1 MLRFLHPRLHRS
13 LPELDSVGGSHRS
26 RAAVEWALASRATG
40 AFRSRAMR
48 WAVIIGVTVAGG
60 IAGFASLVVWIAR
73 EHSWQWD
80 ETAGEAWEV
89 FTGSFVVGDDW
100 GYVLVTLLP
109 AVVAFSVARR
119 MMGRSAVRR
128 VLRRRGLCD
137 CCGYRV
143 AGLPINASGG
153 VVCPECS
160 RVSGVAAVLGEPV
173 TGVFIPNTGLQAA
186 RFWTKRRVVRG
197 AVGFAALAV
206 VVGGVWGVQAA
217 VRHWQVM
224 ADAELAR
231 ADRVTLKEYRAVLP
245 APVTPE
251 GAQNAFELI
260 AAIKAGT
267 DRADKA
273 VRAETNEEL
282 SVFFDPVSTIEGEF
296 EVTAE
301 NERTAQF
308 TGRVLDAW
316 LAEGGKAQLAAL
328 AGPLDYSFSPL
339 VDADGVITDFNAWN
353 LSSTRHAMR
362 ICRAMAWRAW
372 KASDPSAWL
381 AAAKAHVATG
391 RCADQSPTMIGRLVA
406 AATEAALLGDIRVR
420 LFDLRER
427 PPGDAETA
435 AWLDAFDAA
444 IAELAGASTP
454 LPVALR
460 GERLFM
466 RHYVA
471 GVFADAAAIKSG
483 AAEKAATQPSF
494 LAAGSDGRL
503 GRYKENLDALNRV
516 YDEMIVAAGQR
527 LGERATE
534 VTPPP
539 TGLAMVDTLRPAVN
553 KFLLSMGQVAQLR
566 IAVATMVA
574 IERRRQESGGYP
586 ETLDGV
592 LPVSPVGPPLD
603 LCGRGGPLVYRR
615 STDADGRPWY
625 TLYSVGIDGKDDG
638 GAPTVWLGDVF
649 STSLGKQKDAVYSDP
664 KVK

>member
-1 MLRFLHPRLHRS
+1 
-13 LPELDSVGGSHRS
+13 
-26 RAAVEWALASRATG
+26 
-40 AFRSRAMR
+40 MR

-137 CCGYRV
+137 WCGYGV

-153 VVCPECS
+153 IVCPECS
-160 RVSGVAAVLGEPV
+160 RVSGVAAVLGEPA
-173 TGVFIPNTGLQAA
+173 TGVFVPNTGLKAA

-197 AVGFAALAV
+197 AVGFAAVAV
-206 VVGGVWGVQAA
+206 VGGGVWGVWAA

-224 ADAELAR
+224 ADAELAK

-245 APVTPE
+245 EPVVPE
-251 GAQNAFELI
+251 GAQSAFELV

-267 DRADKA
+267 DRVEKA
-273 VRAETNEEL
+273 VRAESNQDY
-282 SVFFDPVSTIEGEF
+282 SVFFDPVCTIEGEV
-296 EVTAE
+296 EPSAE
-301 NERTAQF
+301 NEKTAQF

-316 LAEGGKAQLAAL
+316 LADGGKAQLAAL
-328 AGPLDYSFSPL
+328 AGPLDYSFSPV
-339 VDADGVITDFNAWN
+339 VDTDGVITDFNAWN
-353 LSSTRHAMR
+353 LASTRHAMR

-406 AATEAALLGDIRVR
+406 AATESALLGDIRAR
-420 LFDLRER
+420 LFDLRAR
-427 PPGDAETA
+427 PPGDARTM

-444 IAELAGASTP
+444 IAELAGASSP

-466 RHYVA
+466 RHHVA
-471 GVFADAAAIKSG
+471 GVFVDAAAIKSG
-483 AAEKAATQPSF
+483 DAEKAATQPSF
-494 LAAGSDGRL
+494 LAPGSDGRL
-503 GRYKENLDALNRV
+503 GRYRENLDALNRV
-516 YDEMIVAAGQR
+516 YDEVIAAAGQR
-527 LGERATE
+527 LGERE
-534 VTPPP
+534 PQPTPQL
-539 TGLAMVDTLRPAVN
+539 TGLAMVDTLRAAVY
-553 KFLLSMGQVAQLR
+553 KFLLTNDQVAQLR

-574 IERRRQESGGYP
+574 IERRRQVSGGYP

-592 LPVSPVGPPLD
+592 LPVSAVGPPLD
-603 LCGRGGPLVYRR
+603 LCGKGGPLVYRR
-615 STDADGRPWY
+615 SADAEGRPWY
-625 TLYSVGIDGKDDG
+625 TLYSVGIDGEDNG
-638 GAPTVWLGDVF
+638 GAAPMILGMAF
-649 STSLGKQKDAVYSDP
+649 YEKTGSQMDAVYSDP